1 MMLKKNPIILLLCSA
16 FFAGGTAYAEKTEI
30 SENSE
35 TVTVTEEAGGAD
47 GGMIIVAKSGADID
61 DNDNIFA
68 MEYIDAVDG
77 KLVFKFDMQDERN
90 NEASDGEYDIYIRR
104 LGVDTVQ
111 GKMTYASA
119 EKRMSVMNSIS
130 EVKSGDDVL
139 DILNNVD
146 NTIALKALG
155 CDMDGFLNAQD
166 KSEVA
171 DFIYEGIK
179 SEAELDSKTFSEK
192 FNISIIAESINAGG
206 NAEENLIAADFEFEG
221 VSYSKLTD
229 NKLKKWICDSISD
242 GKPYDS
248 VAELKE
254 SYGKAVMLYNIKESR
269 LSKFEDTL
277 GRYADA
283 LGIDDDSAYKKYK
296 KISSKDSVN
305 ENILDDI
312 KKKTLLTVDGLVDI
326 ISDNLEES
334 GKKGSGGSSGGGG
347 GSSGGTTGVS
357 KAPGV
362 SVAVPTDNEPVVST
376 AKFADMNGFEWASEA
391 VNAMAEKNVI
401 SGTGNGNFEPDGF
414 LTREAFVKM
423 LVLATGFYD
432 ENAKCNFSD
441 VPENAWYYSY
451 IASAV
456 NSGLVSGIS
465 DTEFGVGRNISR
477 QDMAV
482 LCGRYIKNN
491 KSPEKIREK
500 VRFSDESQISDYA
513 IDAVYEL
520 YQTGIIN
527 GMGDNSFNPL
537 GTATRAQGAVIIYNL
552 VK

>member
-47 GGMIIVAKSGADID
+47 GGMIIVARSGADID

-68 MEYIDAVDG
+68 MEYTDAVDG

-119 EKRMSVMNSIS
+119 EKRMAVMNSVS
-130 EVKSGDDVL
+130 EVKSGTDVL
-139 DILNNVD
+139 SILNNGD
-146 NTIALKALG
+146 NTVALKALG

-171 DFIYEGIK
+171 DFIYDEIK
-179 SEAELDSKTFSEK
+179 NETEFDSEVFSEK
-192 FNISIIAESINAGG
+192 FNISIIAESINGGG
-206 NAEENLIAADFEFEG
+206 NVEDNMSAADFEFEG
-221 VSYSKLTD
+221 VSYSKVTD
-229 NKLKKWICDSISD
+229 SKLKKWICDSISE
-242 GKPYDS
+242 GKPYKT
-248 VAELKE
+248 VTELKD
-254 SYGKAVMLYNIKESR
+254 SYGKAVMLYNLKESR

-277 GRYADA
+277 GKYADA
-283 LGIDDDSAYKKYK
+283 LGIKDDSAYKKYK
-296 KISSKDSVN
+296 KLSSKDSVN

-312 KKKTLLTVDGLVDI
+312 KKKTLLTVDGLIDI
-326 ISDNLEES
+326 ISDNLEDS
-334 GKKGSGGSSGGGG
+334 GKKGSSGGGG
-347 GSSGGTTGVS
+347 GSSGGTTGAS

-362 SVAVPTDNEPVVST
+362 SVAVPTDDEPVVSKV
-376 AKFADMNGFEWASEA
+376 KFADMNGFEWASEA
-391 VNAMAEKNVI
+391 VNAMAEQNII
-401 SGTGNGNFEPDGF
+401 SGTGNGNFEPDGL

-432 ENAKCNFSD
+432 ENAKCDFSD

-491 KSPEKIREK
+491 KAPEKVREKIR
-500 VRFSDESQISDYA
+500 FGDEWQISDYA
-513 IDAVYEL
+513 VEAVYEL

-527 GMGDNSFNPL
+527 GMGDNNFNPL